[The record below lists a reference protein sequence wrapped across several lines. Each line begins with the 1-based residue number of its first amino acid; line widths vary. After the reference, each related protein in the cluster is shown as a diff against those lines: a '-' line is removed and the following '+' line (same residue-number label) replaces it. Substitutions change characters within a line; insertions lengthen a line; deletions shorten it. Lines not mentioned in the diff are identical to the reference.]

1 VEIQIFFYPPLQNSG
16 FNTVFWLSSL
26 LFALA
31 FLQKEI
37 CCQGTSGGVDM
48 EWPNE
53 ILFICLF
60 MYFCQNK

>member
-1 VEIQIFFYPPLQNSG
+1 MLLFLAIFIALYDLHFRWKFKFFYPPLQNSG

-48 EWPNE
+48 E
-53 ILFICLF
+53 
-60 MYFCQNK
+60 